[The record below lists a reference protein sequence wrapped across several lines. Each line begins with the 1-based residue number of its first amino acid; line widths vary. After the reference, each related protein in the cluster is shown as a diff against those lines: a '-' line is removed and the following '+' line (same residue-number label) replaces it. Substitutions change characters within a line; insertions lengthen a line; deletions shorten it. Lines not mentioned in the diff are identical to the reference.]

1 MYDQIV
7 VIQYRFPSLD
17 CEMKLCDSGNT
28 LTHFV
33 LCRYWALA
41 VPIYLLVA
49 LTITMVL
56 LFGVNMNNTAPLD
69 SVDNVTGEDVAL
81 G

>member
-1 MYDQIV
+1 MIC
-7 VIQYRFPSLD
+7 FA
-17 CEMKLCDSGNT
+17 
-28 LTHFV
+28 

-49 LTITMVL
+49 LVISLVV

-69 SVDNVTGEDVAL
+69 SVDNITGEDAIR
-81 G
+81 